1 MKVRMGSKKALVF
14 VLAFAVILGLML
26 GLVLINKQKAL
37 ADKHYIDSQTLL
49 LGIENKVNSET
60 AENADVSNENDN
72 KVEAEG
78 LTIVPT
84 MKDRIVGNSAYCS
97 TFQIVWNELSDMYLD
112 GKPVE
117 FLNGTLEIAD
127 NLNKREFEK
136 EDLDDEYYY
145 VKVGKQLV
153 STKTEI
159 EHAIK
164 EKFDETSDVLD
175 LVEWTEDSKVDVN
188 KFSAYVFYTMLKRN
202 FEFEI
207 PFEILTEVGAFKNYM
222 NVKYFGVKE
231 SSSLDMKKQVD
242 VLYYDDASSFGIKLK
257 TKNGD
262 DVLLMK
268 NLSGTYKTFEEAY
281 QDLNKKEKEFNGST
295 SLESKDTVSVPNID
309 FKTLKE
315 YNEFVGKTFLS
326 SKDEEIE
333 ITKAVQTIDFSLDN
347 KGGKLKSE
355 AMITTKTNSILIDEE
370 IRNFS
375 FDQDFYI
382 FLKEDDKN
390 KPYFALKVTDIS
402 DFQEGVSQMRFYN
415 GVDTEKNN

>member
-1 MKVRMGSKKALVF
+1 MKIRMGSKKALVF
-14 VLAFAVILGLML
+14 VLAFAVILGIMF
-26 GLVLINKQKAL
+26 GVVLINKQKAL

-49 LGIENKVNSET
+49 LGLENKVNSET
-60 AENADVSNENDN
+60 IENIDVSNENYN

-202 FEFEI
+202 FVFET
-207 PFEILTEVGAFKNYM
+207 PFDILTEVGTFKNYM

-231 SSSLDMKKQVD
+231 SSDLAMKNQVD

-257 TKNGD
+257 TKDGD
-262 DVLLMK
+262 EVLLMK
-268 NLSGTYKTFEEAY
+268 NLSGTYKTFEEVY
-281 QDLNKKEKEFNGST
+281 KDLNKKAKEFNGST

-326 SKDEEIE
+326 SKGEEIE

-347 KGGKLKSE
+347 EGGKLKSE

-370 IRNFS
+370 IRDLS